1 MKKRVLKS
9 KTPIR
14 KSRSRKRNLSSRGT
28 WLRYFFVTFLL
39 LLLCGI
45 AYHYRNGLAYYLGF
59 KSDKVLVAKEQRHFS
74 DVRNYQV
81 LSRHEDL
88 VAGIDVSQYQG
99 TITWSKVKAVEGTFP
114 IRFAFIRSTAG
125 TNKLDQEF
133 RQNWKNSKEN
143 GIIRGA
149 YHYYRPN
156 ENSIEQANFFISNVT
171 LEKGDLPPILDIESL
186 PKNQSIDSLKVGLK
200 RWLTIVDAKFRLKPI
215 IYTNE
220 KFYEDFLKDDFS
232 EFQFWIANYN
242 FFTETMQDDWLF
254 WQFTEKASIAGID
267 GNVDVNLYN
276 GSPKML
282 RYLTKP

>member
-1 MKKRVLKS
+1 MRKRVLKS

-14 KSRSRKRNLSSRGT
+14 KSRARKRNLSPSGQ

-45 AYHYRNGLAYYLGF
+45 AYHYRNGLAYYFGF
-59 KSDKVLVAKEQRHFS
+59 KSDKVLEAKEQKHLS

-81 LSRHEDL
+81 LSRHDNL

-99 TITWSKVKAVEGTFP
+99 TITWDKVKAVEGTFP
-114 IRFAFIRSTAG
+114 IRFAFIRATAG

-133 RQNWKNSKEN
+133 RRNWKNSKDN
-143 GIIRGA
+143 GIVRGA

-156 ENSIEQANFFISNVT
+156 ENSIEQANFFLSNVK
-171 LEKGDLPPILDIESL
+171 LENGDLPPILDIESF

-200 RWLTIVDAKFRLKPI
+200 RWLTAVDEKFHLKPI

-220 KFYEDFLKDDFS
+220 KFYEDYLKDDFG

-242 FFTETMQDDWLF
+242 FFVETMQEDWLF
-254 WQFTEKASIAGID
+254 WQFTEKATIDGIN

-276 GSPKML
+276 GTPKML
-282 RYLTKP
+282 HYLTKH

>member
-14 KSRSRKRNLSSRGT
+14 KSRAKKRNLSKSGK
-28 WLRYFFVTFLL
+28 WLRYFLVTFLL

-45 AYHYRNGLAYYLGF
+45 AYHYRNGLAYYFGF
-59 KSDKVLVAKEQRHFS
+59 KSNKVLTKKEQRHFS

-81 LSRHEDL
+81 LSRHEEL

-99 TITWSKVKAVEGTFP
+99 TIAWEKVKAVEGTFP
-114 IRFAFIRSTAG
+114 ICFAFIRATAG
-125 TNKLDQEF
+125 TDRLDHEF
-133 RQNWKNSKEN
+133 RQNWKNSKDN
-143 GIIRGA
+143 GIVRGA

-156 ENSIEQANFFISNVT
+156 ENSIEQAKFFIRNVR

-186 PKNQSIDSLKVGLK
+186 PKNQPIDSLKVGLK
-200 RWLTIVDAKFRLKPI
+200 RWLTAVDAKFRLKPI

-242 FFTETMQDDWLF
+242 FFVETMQEDWLF
-254 WQFTEKASIAGID
+254 WQFTEKATIDGIN

-276 GSPKML
+276 GTPKML
-282 RYLTKP
+282 HYLTKH